1 MEYLECIFCQKKY
14 ALNMF
19 FPFCPE
25 CQEPLFLSYSSQ
37 KRKLFLRKEG
47 LERYLDFL
55 PLREI
60 NPNFSLGEGNTALL
74 NLNRIQKKLNL
85 SFILA
90 KNETT
95 NPTHSFKDRGSVIAI
110 QKAVSVGI
118 ERIGTVSTGN
128 MAVSTAAYGARVG
141 LKTYVLLKADIPQTK
156 LLSTALYDPILV
168 TVQGDYGR
176 LFRQSYFLGQKL
188 KIYFMNSVDP
198 FRVEGYKVTG
208 YEIYLQLKRQAPQYI
223 FVPMSSG
230 GHLIGLMRAFL
241 DLKKAGFIKESPT
254 FVGVQPKGCSPIAQ
268 AYAQRKSRFERLTKT
283 DTVAQA
289 ISNPDPP
296 GGNVVLKMIRENNGI
311 ITFVSDKEILAA
323 QKMLAEQEGL
333 FCQPASATVLAALL
347 KLSEK
352 MKFESQDKIV
362 LIITGSGL
370 KAMQALKPIR
380 SKIHRASLSSLEKTV
395 NSLLTC

>member
-1 MEYLECIFCQKKY
+1 
-14 ALNMF
+14 MF